1 MRAHNNAQIWYH
13 HSPLFYL
20 SLISYTLTMLLNL
33 GASVI
38 AVSLATCWRRS
49 VTFLLVSD
57 MPLHILSLPYGF
69 LECTVHSQRCLVLA
83 GLSSSTLKITALIDF
98 STEVSILTLT
108 STN

>member
-1 MRAHNNAQIWYH
+1 MPKFGTTILLSCIFPIPL
-13 HSPLFYL
+13 SP
-20 SLISYTLTMLLNL
+20 TQLTMLLNL
-33 GASVI
+33 GANVI
-38 AVSLATCWRRS
+38 AVSLTTCWRRS
-49 VTFLLVSD
+49 VAFLLVSD

-83 GLSSSTLKITALIDF
+83 GLSSSTLKITSLIDL